1 MYQEIQSRL
10 CVKGHAEG
18 TTNGF
23 RTHGIEFSPL
33 VTIAMMGVPWRGRTR
48 GLHVLKTPRIVR
60 KLYGGFQPLTEQ
72 YLWHSHNRT

>member
-23 RTHGIEFSPL
+23 RTHGMWPTGYHSH
-33 VTIAMMGVPWRGRTR
+33 MGEPR
-48 GLHVLKTPRIVR
+48 GLCGEDFMLVWSSAL
-60 KLYGGFQPLTEQ
+60 LAALTS
-72 YLWHSHNRT
+72 LLI